1 MSRLAT
7 FAMAWALLLVP
18 CVRAQEAPSPNSPG
32 VSPQASPSAPPMTPR
47 EAAEIHADIL
57 VARKMYHEGIAEY
70 EKLLRE
76 EPKNAALMNKTGVA
90 YQSEG
95 ELGGA
100 QRYYKRAL
108 KADQHF
114 ATALN
119 NLGTVEYARKHYRK
133 AIRYYDQALKIR
145 TDMSA
150 VYSNRGYACF
160 ADNRYTEAM
169 SSFEKALALDPK
181 IFEHHG
187 GSGTMVEERGI
198 SDPGLFNFLLAKSY
212 ARAGDAPHCAHF
224 LKMARDEGYK
234 EYVAA
239 KQDPDFARVIKD
251 PQVQAIFE
259 PQNPVASGPP
269 SPSDH

>member
-7 FAMAWALLLVP
+7 FAMALALLVVP
-18 CVRAQEAPSPNSPG
+18 RVHAQEAPSPNSPG
-32 VSPQASPSAPPMTPR
+32 ASPQASPSTPPMPPR

-57 VARKMYHEGIAEY
+57 VARKMYREGIAEY
-70 EKLLRE
+70 EKLLQQ

-90 YQSEG
+90 YEAAG

-108 KADQHF
+108 KADHRF

-119 NLGTVEYARKHYRK
+119 NLGTIEYARKHYRK

-145 TDMSA
+145 TDIA
-150 VYSNRGYACF
+150 AFYSNRGYAYF

-169 SSFEKALALDPK
+169 NSFETALTLDPQ

-187 GSGTMVEERGI
+187 ALGSTVEERGI
-198 SDPGLFNFLLAKSY
+198 ADPGLFNFLLAKSY
-212 ARAGDAPHCAHF
+212 ARAGDAAHCAHF

-239 KQDPDFARVIKD
+239 KQDPDFVRVIKD

-259 PQNPVASGPP
+259 PPNPASSPP
-269 SPSDH
+269 SPSEH